1 MTQDDTEALKSSQI
15 IEEPK
20 ISFYKESI
28 EQPISNIKIASTSAS
43 AVPVPIR
50 IPRVKSVLKKRATL
64 LLENRLAVMSHD

>member
-1 MTQDDTEALKSSQI
+1 VTQDDTEALKSSQI